1 MVPRLR
7 LIARRLAVCT
17 VFAVLAS
24 GPLAH
29 AQAVKPKAVVE
40 LFTSQGCSS
49 CPPADALFV
58 ELARD
63 PALITL
69 TMPVTYWNY
78 LGWRDTLAQDVFT
91 KRQKHYAKA
100 RGDGQVYT
108 PQAVINGTAHCVGT
122 NREAIG
128 KLVSEQAQAGFPVS
142 VGLEEQGDSLKITL
156 AASGSNATK
165 AAGIWLLPV
174 SRALTVP
181 IARGENT
188 GKTIT
193 YANVV
198 RGLTRV
204 GDWKGGDATL
214 SVPLS
219 LTREANSDGYVVL
232 VQADEPA
239 RGGAVLGAARSGSR

>member
-1 MVPRLR
+1 MVQQLR
-7 LIARRLAVCT
+7 RIAACAILAL
-17 VFAVLAS
+17 LA
-24 GPLAH
+24 GGVVAH
-29 AQAVKPKAVVE
+29 AQPPAVKPKAVVE

-58 ELARD
+58 ELSRD

-78 LGWRDTLAQDVFT
+78 LGWRDTLAQDAFT

-108 PQAVINGTAHCVGT
+108 PQAVVNGSAHCVGT
-122 NREAIG
+122 DREAIG
-128 KLVSEQAQAGFPVS
+128 KLVSEQAKTGFPVT
-142 VGLEEQGDSLKITL
+142 VGLAEQGGTLTITL
-156 AASGSNATK
+156 AAAGPDAAK
-165 AAGIWLLPV
+165 PAGIWVLPI
-174 SRALTVP
+174 SRSMTVP
-181 IARGENT
+181 IGRGENT

-193 YANVV
+193 YTNVV

-204 GDWKGGDATL
+204 GDWKGAGTTL
-214 SVPLS
+214 SVPLA
-219 LTREANSDGYVVL
+219 LTQEAGSDGYVVL

-239 RGGAVLGAARSGSR
+239 RGGAVLGAARGGD

>member
-7 LIARRLAVCT
+7 RIAACALL
-17 VFAVLAS
+17 AVLAGS
-24 GPLAH
+24 AVGH
-29 AQAVKPKAVVE
+29 AQSPAAKPKAVVE

-78 LGWRDTLAQDVFT
+78 LGWRDTLAQEVFT

-100 RGDGQVYT
+100 RGDGQIYT
-108 PQAVINGTAHCVGT
+108 PQAVVNGAAHCVGT
-122 NREAIG
+122 DREAIG
-128 KLVSEQAQAGFPVS
+128 KLVAEQAKTGFPVG
-142 VGLEEQGDSLKITL
+142 VGLEQEGETLKVTL
-156 AASGSNATK
+156 AASGAE
-165 AAGIWLLPV
+165 AAKPAGVWVLPI
-174 SRALTVP
+174 SRSLTVP

-193 YANVV
+193 YTNVV
-198 RGLTRV
+198 RGMTRV
-204 GDWKGGDATL
+204 GDWKGTGTTL
-214 SVPLS
+214 SVPLA
-219 LTREANSDGYVVL
+219 LTREAGADGYVVL

-239 RGGAVLGAARSGSR
+239 RGGAVLGAARGGAN